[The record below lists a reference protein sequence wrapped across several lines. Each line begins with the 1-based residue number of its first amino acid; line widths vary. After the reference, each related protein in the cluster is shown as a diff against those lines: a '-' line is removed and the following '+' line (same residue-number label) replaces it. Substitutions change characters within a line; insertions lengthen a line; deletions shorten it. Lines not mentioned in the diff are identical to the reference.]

1 MSKLTIDISSEQ
13 HQAIKMM
20 AVREGKTIK
29 DLVLDKTVG
38 LKGKKTRELGQW
50 VNQIWVADD
59 FDEWP
64 EDIAKDLGIL
74 D

>member
-29 DLVLDKTVG
+29 DLVLEKTVG
-38 LKGKKTRELGQW
+38 LRDKKTRELGQW
-50 VNQIWVADD
+50 ENQIWIADD

-64 EDIAKDLGIL
+64 DDIAKDLGIL